1 MSKLRQEIQSFKFI
15 NADDP
20 RKMEKLCEGSTGTFY
35 RLKQTTQPLAVK
47 CTKNVKHLNKI
58 ISFE

>member
-1 MSKLRQEIQSFKFI
+1 MQMTLE
-15 NADDP
+15 
-20 RKMEKLCEGSTGTFY
+20 MEKLCEGSTKTFY